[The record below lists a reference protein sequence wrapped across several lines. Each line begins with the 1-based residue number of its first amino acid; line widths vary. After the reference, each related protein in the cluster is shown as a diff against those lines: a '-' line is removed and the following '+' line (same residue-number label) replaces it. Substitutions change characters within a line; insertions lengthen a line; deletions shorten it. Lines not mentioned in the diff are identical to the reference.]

1 VTTTTDPSSRRADL
15 LAMDHRTNPVD
26 AVVPVG
32 GGSVEG
38 LACHCTSAELL
49 GLRVQ
54 HPAVGV
60 CVVAVEGEVDTLTA
74 PLLDACL
81 REQIAGVPTHLIVDL
96 QPVRFLGSA
105 GLNCL
110 LQARELAQQT
120 TRVHLHLAGLVTRVV
135 ARALEVTGLRERFD
149 TYPFVTDAL
158 TALTASTQA
167 TIHTEQVGLLSV
179 IGQLDDTGLTQLR
192 RQLQVLFDTDTQYL
206 VVNLAR
212 VTSCDHRLFDVL
224 IWVHRFLCARRG
236 WMRLVGVSP
245 TVCNALDEAT
255 PSEWLLLHQASDWTG
270 DLAG

>member
-1 VTTTTDPSSRRADL
+1 
-15 LAMDHRTNPVD
+15 
-26 AVVPVG
+26 
-32 GGSVEG
+32 
-38 LACHCTSAELL
+38 
-49 GLRVQ
+49 
-54 HPAVGV
+54 
-60 CVVAVEGEVDTLTA
+60 
-74 PLLDACL
+74 
-81 REQIAGVPTHLIVDL
+81 
-96 QPVRFLGSA
+96 
-105 GLNCL
+105 
-110 LQARELAQQT
+110 
-120 TRVHLHLAGLVTRVV
+120 V

-192 RQLQVLFDTDTQYL
+192 RQLQALFDTDTQYL